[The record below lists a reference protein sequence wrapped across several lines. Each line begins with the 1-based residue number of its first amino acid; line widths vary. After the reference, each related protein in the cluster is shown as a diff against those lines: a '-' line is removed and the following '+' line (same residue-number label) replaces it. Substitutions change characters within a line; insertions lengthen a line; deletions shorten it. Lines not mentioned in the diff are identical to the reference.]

1 MINKKI
7 NRAGRYPMALVLD
20 EFATIRATSVQ
31 TVMATGRSNNIIPI
45 LAIQDISQ
53 LKSKYTQHEAEQ
65 FVNIAGNLICGQVAG
80 ETADLVSKR
89 FHASFHLRTT
99 RSMNSSDILISK
111 TPQAMEAVTPAT
123 LATLSAGEFVG
134 IVADDPDKKISLKG
148 FFARFV
154 KKERE
159 EGQQEALP
167 IVKAVDKAELKENA
181 NRIVNE
187 VEELVKEEMRRI
199 LDDPQLR
206 RWVVRR

>member
-1 MINKKI
+1 
-7 NRAGRYPMALVLD
+7 MALVLD